1 MEEASIGET
10 EENLRE
16 HREYSRR
23 TRDITGLRTNAAQL
37 FPLIK
42 PVVDQYKHKIP
53 DHYLKRFAKEVRLPI
68 LTFRSTSDEM

>member
-10 EENLRE
+10 EENIRE
-16 HREYSRR
+16 HGEYSRI
-23 TRDITGLRTNAAQL
+23 TRNITGPRTNAAQL

-53 DHYLKRFAKEVRLPI
+53 DHHLKRFAKEVNITDPHL
-68 LTFRSTSDEM
+68 